1 MRSAFKLLSS
11 LALGAASIFPA
22 AAKPSD
28 AIPKEDL
35 IPLNALI
42 TITRRPAKGVVTFY
56 NESERLVRFLAATD
70 KPSFLALLD
79 AVAGHQPLKTI
90 LPRLYAGRF
99 ANVSILEEQFRD
111 YASKEASL
119 QQATND

>member
-1 MRSAFKLLSS
+1 M
-11 LALGAASIFPA
+11 ALGAASIFPA
-22 AAKPSD
+22 AAKPYSD

-42 TITRRPAKGVVTFY
+42 TITHPLAERVVTFY
-56 NESERLVRFLAATD
+56 NEAERLVRFLAATD
-70 KPSFLALLD
+70 KPSFLALLG
-79 AVAGHQPLKTI
+79 AVARHQPLKTI
-90 LPRLYAGRF
+90 LSRLYAGRF